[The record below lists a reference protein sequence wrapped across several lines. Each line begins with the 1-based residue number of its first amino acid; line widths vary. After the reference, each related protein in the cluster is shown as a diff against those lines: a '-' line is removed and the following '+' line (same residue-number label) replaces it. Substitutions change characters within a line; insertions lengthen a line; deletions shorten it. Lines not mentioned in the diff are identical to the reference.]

1 MLGDGAD
8 FPNMWKQT
16 QRIRHSEETE
26 ECILMEEQDKT
37 SENELNETET
47 TNLPDYKVK
56 SSGHKNAH
64 WTSVDQQSE
73 NFNNIKWN
81 NICSVAIPAGE
92 ERKKVLFY
100 LIQEIFPD
108 IFEEIKLL

>member
-1 MLGDGAD
+1 
-8 FPNMWKQT
+8 
-16 QRIRHSEETE
+16 
-26 ECILMEEQDKT
+26 MEEQDKT

-64 WTSVDQQSE
+64 WTSMDQQSE

-92 ERKKVLFY
+92 ERKKIFFY